1 MPADRAEKVPS
12 SGKTVA
18 FSSGVM
24 TVIAKKPYTIVGI
37 PARISRTGL
46 ITERTRWLANS
57 LIQTAARI
65 PSGTARTSAMKA
77 IMSVLVI
84 RGMTP
89 NAYGKMEADQR
100 VPVKKSTGET
110 SAKKKIA
117 STARTTMMPTVVT
130 IPTAAAAR
138 RRNSMSASPLRVV
151 EAESGRCAVVTPA
164 TDPPPH

>member
-1 MPADRAEKVPS
+1 MPTTMPADSAEKVPR
-12 SGKTVA
+12 SGKIVA

-24 TVIAKKPYTIVGI
+24 TVIAKKPYTIVGM

-46 ITERTRWLANS
+46 MMERTRWLANS
-57 LIQTAARI
+57 LIQTAART

-84 RGMTP
+84 SGMTP
-89 NAYGKMEADQR
+89 NAYGRIDADQR

-110 SAKKKIA
+110 SPKKKIA
-117 STARTTMMPTVVT
+117 STRRTVTMPTVVM
-130 IPTAAAAR
+130 IPTAAEAR

-151 EAESGRCAVVTPA
+151 AAESGR
-164 TDPPPH
+164 